1 MGSKTVNVALKE
13 DLLRDIDRTARAE
26 SRSRSD
32 LLRGAAR
39 SYIQRRDRWNSI
51 FEMGDKLVESEGL
64 KPDDVSRQISEHRST
79 KGPRR

>member
-51 FEMGDKLVESEGL
+51 FQMGDKLVESEGL
-64 KPDDVSRQISEHRST
+64 KQDDVSREISEHRSA
-79 KGPRR
+79 KGSRR